1 MSKFLKRLFNIQE
14 TYTVGEAEQLIADGW
29 IAEWQDKPT
38 VGVVRGARAEVEE
51 KDRRIAELEKL
62 LRPFADAHRLHLNDD
77 RRVSEL
83 KSVMVMD
90 TSVED
95 WRAAFV
101 HFYGEDVKQ
110 AVEKVTNG

>member
-1 MSKFLKRLFNIQE
+1 MSTFLQRLFNIQE
-14 TYTVGEAEQLIADGW
+14 KYTIGTKEQTIGDAW

-51 KDRRIAELEKL
+51 KDKRIEELEDL
-62 LRPFADAHRLHLNDD
+62 LRPFAEAYRLHLRDD
-77 RRVSEL
+77 KRVTQL
-83 KSVMVMD
+83 KIAMSMN

-101 HFYGEDVKQ
+101 ELYGEPVQEDQQEVM
-110 AVEKVTNG
+110 